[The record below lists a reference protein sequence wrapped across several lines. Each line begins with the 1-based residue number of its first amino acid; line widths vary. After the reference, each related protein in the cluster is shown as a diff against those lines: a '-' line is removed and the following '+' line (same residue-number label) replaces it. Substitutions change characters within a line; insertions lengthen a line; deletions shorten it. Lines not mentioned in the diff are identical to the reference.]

1 MRYILK
7 FKYFKYFLSIIFYCS
22 YKRNIIISIMIMQSL
37 FVFKEK
43 IFMIYIYIYLSIYL
57 FLIRK
62 INYKF
67 FVEF

>member
-1 MRYILK
+1 
-7 FKYFKYFLSIIFYCS
+7 
-22 YKRNIIISIMIMQSL
+22 MIMQSL